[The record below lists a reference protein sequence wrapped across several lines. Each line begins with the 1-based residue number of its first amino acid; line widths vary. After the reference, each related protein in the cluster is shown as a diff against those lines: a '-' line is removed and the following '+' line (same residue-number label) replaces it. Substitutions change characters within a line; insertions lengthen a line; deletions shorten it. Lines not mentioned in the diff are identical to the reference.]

1 MLLQRGANSV
11 ADAFKPSGNSEVDM
25 DLEQLVPERYRIYF
39 NQANNLFKILD
50 TWHPSIKNLKL
61 EDNPD
66 IPDNSPAIKTIT
78 AEEVNAIVGELIKLG
93 WLDKVI
99 AAKTGKETSQEI
111 SAAPRRPSIQ
121 ELIVLKI
128 AEITIDDNNKTEPH
142 TSVSKDAISALK
154 EIASKL

>member
-1 MLLQRGANSV
+1 MNI
-11 ADAFKPSGNSEVDM
+11 E
-25 DLEQLVPERYRIYF
+25 ELVPERYRILF
-39 NQANNLFKILD
+39 NQSNNLFKILD

-66 IPDNSPAIKTIT
+66 IPDNSPAIKTLT

-93 WLDKVI
+93 WLDKLI
-99 AAKTGKETSQEI
+99 AAKTGKEVSQETNV
-111 SAAPRRPSIQ
+111 APRRPSIQ

-128 AEITIDDNNKTEPH
+128 AEITLDDSNKKEPH
-142 TSVSKDAISALK
+142 SSVVKDAVSALK